1 MLSLSSSQLSLLLG
15 VGFFITARFVAKSWL
30 AWIGRMM
37 RLGVVCGA
45 ALYDYHH
52 GVHKAKLTLTV
63 LVFGRSMCRSLL
75 PLLSRRP
82 FADDNGKDAAMNW
95 RSLMSDID

>member
-15 VGFFITARFVAKSWL
+15 VGFFIAARFVAKSWL

-75 PLLSRRP
+75 PRLSRRP
-82 FADDNGKDAAMNW
+82 FADDNGKETSAN
-95 RSLMSDID
+95 